1 MTSTTGSSTCPI
13 TEMTNDDSAITVAL
27 GAVIGV
33 LVVLQIIT
41 LISYGVVAR
50 RKNTNYNDQVCVTQ
64 LSPNNSIISLLFIVC

>member
-1 MTSTTGSSTCPI
+1 MI
-13 TEMTNDDSAITVAL
+13 ALFAVAP

-50 RKNTNYNDQVCVTQ
+50 RRNTNG
-64 LSPNNSIISLLFIVC
+64 S